1 MPRYAAR
8 TLEILNRLDKKYG
21 TEDRCG
27 LDYETDWQLL
37 FATELS
43 AQCTDARVNIVT
55 KDLFKKYTSIEDFA
69 KADVREIEE
78 DIRSTGFYR
87 NKAKNL
93 KSGAV
98 RIMTEY
104 GGIVPDNM
112 EDLLTIAGVGRKTAN
127 VLLGHIHKVPGIVVD
142 THVGR
147 ISRRLDLTK
156 EDDPVK
162 VEFDLYKKIPKDNW
176 IRFNFQM
183 ISFGREICRSRG
195 PKCNECFLSDICR
208 SKDKK
213 VK

>member
-195 PKCNECFLSDICR
+195 PKCDECFLSDICR

>member
-55 KDLFKKYTSIEDFA
+55 KALFKKYTSIEDFA

-147 ISRRLDLTK
+147 ISRRLDITK

>member
-156 EDDPVK
+156 EDDPIK

>member
-1 MPRYAAR
+1 MPRYSAR

-43 AQCTDARVNIVT
+43 SQCTDARVNIVT

-156 EDDPVK
+156 EYDPVK

>member
-1 MPRYAAR
+1 MPRYSAR

-43 AQCTDARVNIVT
+43 AQYTDARVNIVT

-147 ISRRLDLTK
+147 ISRRLDFTK

-183 ISFGREICRSRG
+183 ISFGKDICRSRG

>member
-1 MPRYAAR
+1 MPRYSAR

>member
-37 FATELS
+37 FAAELS

>member
-1 MPRYAAR
+1 M
-8 TLEILNRLDKKYG
+8 
-21 TEDRCG
+21 
-27 LDYETDWQLL
+27 
-37 FATELS
+37 
-43 AQCTDARVNIVT
+43 
-55 KDLFKKYTSIEDFA
+55 
-69 KADVREIEE
+69 
-78 DIRSTGFYR
+78 
-87 NKAKNL
+87 
-93 KSGAV
+93 
-98 RIMTEY
+98 
-104 GGIVPDNM
+104 
-112 EDLLTIAGVGRKTAN
+112 
-127 VLLGHIHKVPGIVVD
+127 LLGHIHKVPGIVVD